1 MQKSLTHLGTAVKE
15 FFKQYVKVIILILLG
30 LGVLLFFQKFLVM
43 GVFLAVNALIA
54 LIWMYFHNR
63 VVAIELITLTSF
75 LCFYAFGT
83 RAGVFFMFLSLLVH
97 NFITTN
103 MSINNALNIVLSP
116 LLLWALVLVK
126 GLGIV
131 WLGVAHVIIINLIFL
146 LLVLLFQ
153 TGQMHKRIIYL
164 ITHIA
169 WTWFLFTNFAEPLLK
184 LFL

>member
-1 MQKSLTHLGTAVKE
+1 MQKSLTHFGTAVKE

-30 LGVLLFFQKFLVM
+30 LGVLLFFQKFLIM
-43 GVFLAVNALIA
+43 AVFLGINALIA
-54 LIWMYFHNR
+54 LVWMYFHNR
-63 VVAIELITLTSF
+63 VIAIELITLTSF
-75 LCFYAFGT
+75 LCFYAFGVK
-83 RAGVFFMFLSLLVH
+83 AGIFFMFLSLLVH

-116 LLLWALVLVK
+116 LLLWGLSLVK

-131 WLGVAHVIIINLIFL
+131 WLGIAHVVIINLIFF